1 MTAPRF
7 AAALAAVVAL
17 STASAAVPQPFPR
30 ATPESQGVP
39 SEAVLGLVER
49 LHAEGDWVHA
59 YMLIRGGKWARGE
72 LEAEKHSALT
82 LSRVPGGKQPVGV
95 SGGWT
100 SPTELKVRICF
111 VRSPAIVDVILDCGG
126 DAVSVRTECQLFKRY
141 RHPAEK

>member
-1 MTAPRF
+1 MARRGWCAPEVPADAAKKGD
-7 AAALAAVVAL
+7 AAARTYFEESVKALAFDEATDTLVVSNSFGRQEL
-17 STASAAVPQPFPR
+17 KV
-30 ATPESQGVP
+30 G
-39 SEAVLGLVER
+39 
-49 LHAEGDWVHA
+49 
-59 YMLIRGGKWARGE
+59 RGGKWERGE
-72 LEAEKHSALT
+72 LEVEKPSALT

-141 RHPAEK
+141 RHPAAD